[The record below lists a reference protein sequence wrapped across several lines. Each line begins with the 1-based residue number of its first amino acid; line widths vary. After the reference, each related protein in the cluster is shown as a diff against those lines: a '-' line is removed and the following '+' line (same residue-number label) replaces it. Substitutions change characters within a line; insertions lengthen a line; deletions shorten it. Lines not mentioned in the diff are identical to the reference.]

1 MRENF
6 NTEELRNT
14 SEEIRTAVMAKS
26 ITPEMVGGTLLAL
39 VNAQGEVIEAL
50 GELQRE
56 HVTVKVNAYDG
67 SQREDVTG
75 AKVYVDMFSAGTP
88 IVNVPRQ
95 ELEVDANGE
104 VSFDVIHGYQY
115 AVFSKLEGFGASF
128 QLVFQASQENRTIAL
143 WNLPLGVFYI
153 GMASYCLE
161 IEDEETGDSTSTYR
175 YLPYITENYVSDWE
189 ERREYSEWGLVGDEY
204 MDEDYYGSYILVS
217 TEDGSFMIEENS
229 YSDETKTWVANRL
242 YGKMIPT
249 LPAYDGDVNDWSEMQ
264 AAAQQDMDG
273 NLNTAKILAFCGAEA
288 PAALWCV
295 NEQSEWKINRWLP
308 SAGQLYLMYLNRAA
322 IDALMT
328 AANDEDGHE
337 FRTVSDDY
345 YWHWSSTQYNAWCAW
360 RVNVYYGSTNTSN
373 RYHDSYVRAVSAFL
387 FDS

>member
-143 WNLPLGVFYI
+143 WNMPLGVFYI
-153 GMASYCLE
+153 GKVCYCLE
-161 IEDEETGDSTSTYR
+161 VEDEETGDTTSIYR
-175 YLPYITENYVSDWE
+175 YLPYITESFIDDWD
-189 ERREYSEWGLVGDEY
+189 ERKEYSEWGLVGEEY
-204 MDEDYYGSYILVS
+204 MDDDDYGSYILVS
-217 TEDGSFMIEENS
+217 TADGSFVIEES
-229 YSDETKTWVANRL
+229 SRSDETKTWVGNRF
-242 YGKMIPT
+242 YGKMIPA
-249 LPAYDGDVNDWSEMQ
+249 LPAYDGDTNDWGEMQ
-264 AAAQQDMDG
+264 EAARQDMNG
-273 NLNTAKILAFCGAEA
+273 NLNTAKILAFCGSEA
-288 PAALWCV
+288 PAASWCA
-295 NEQSEWKINRWLP
+295 NEWADWKINRWLP

-322 IDALMT
+322 IDALISE
-328 AANDEDGHE
+328 ANDEYGHE
-337 FRTVSDDY
+337 FRKVSNDY
-345 YWHWSSTQYNAWCAW
+345 TWYWSSTQYNAWCAW
-360 RVNVYYGSTNTSN
+360 GVSISSGGTNDNGRNSN
-373 RYHDSYVRAVSAFL
+373 DYVCAVSAFL

>member
-6 NTEELRNT
+6 NTQELRET

-50 GELQRE
+50 GELKRE

-67 SQREDVTG
+67 SARVDVTG
-75 AKVYVDMFSAGTP
+75 AKVYLDMFSAGTP
-88 IVNVPRQ
+88 IVKVPRQ
-95 ELEVDANGE
+95 ELEVDVNGE

-143 WNLPLGVFYI
+143 WNMPLGVYHL
-153 GMASYCLE
+153 GMAGYYS
-161 IEDEETGDSTSTYR
+161 EDEETGNGATR
-175 YLPYITENYVSDWE
+175 YIPYITESYVSDWDD
-189 ERREYSEWGLVGDEY
+189 RREYAEWGVNEDETW
-204 MDEDYYGSYILVS
+204 DDDYYGSYILVS
-217 TEDGSFMIEENS
+217 TADGSFIIEENS
-229 YSDETKTWVANRL
+229 YSEDYKTWVGNRF
-242 YGKMIPT
+242 YGKIIPT
-249 LPAYDGDVNDWSEMQ
+249 LPAYDGDTNDWGEMQ
-264 AAAQQDMDG
+264 EAARQDMDG
-273 NLNTAKILAFCGAEA
+273 NLNTAKILAFCGSEA
-288 PAALWCV
+288 PAASWCA
-295 NEQSEWKINRWLP
+295 NEWADWKTNRWLP
-308 SAGQLYLMYLNRAA
+308 SAGQLYLMYLNRTA

-328 AANDEDGHE
+328 EANDEDGRE

-345 YWHWSSTQYNAWCAW
+345 NWHWSSTQYNACCAW
-360 RVNVYYGSTNTSN
+360 FVYVYGGDTFDGSRNDN
-373 RYHDSYVRAVSAFL
+373 GYVRAVSAFL

>member
-1 MRENF
+1 MRQDF

-50 GELQRE
+50 GELKRE

-67 SQREDVTG
+67 SQRVDVTG
-75 AKVYVDMFSAGTP
+75 AKVYLDMFSAGTP

-104 VSFDVIHGYQY
+104 VSFDVIHGYHY

-128 QLVFQASQENRTIAL
+128 QLVFQASEENRTIAL
-143 WNLPLGVFYI
+143 WNLPIGVFFI
-153 GMASYCLE
+153 GMASYCTE
-161 IEDEETGDSTSTYR
+161 GVDEETGDDTYTYR
-175 YLPYITENYVSDWE
+175 YLPYITEHYISDYD
-189 ERREYSEWGLVGDEY
+189 ERKEFSEWGVVGDEY

-217 TEDGSFMIEENS
+217 TEDGSFVIEENS
-229 YSDETKTWVANRL
+229 RSDEAMPWVSNRY
-242 YGKMIPT
+242 YGKLIPT
-249 LPAYDGDVNDWSEMQ
+249 LPAYDGDTNNWSEMQ
-264 AAAQQDMDG
+264 EAARQDMDG
-273 NLNTAKILAFCGAEA
+273 NLNTAKLLAFCGAEA

-295 NEQSEWKINRWLP
+295 NEQSEWKINRFLP
-308 SAGQLYLMYLNRAA
+308 SAGHLWLKYLNRAA
-322 IDALMT
+322 IDALI
-328 AANDEDGHE
+328 AEANDDGHE

-345 YWHWSSTQYNAWCAW
+345 YWYWSSTMYNAWCAW
-360 RVNVYYGSTNTSN
+360 FVHIYGGLTYGSN
-373 RYHDSYVRAVSAFL
+373 RNGNVYVRAVSAFL

>member
-50 GELQRE
+50 GELKRE

-67 SQREDVTG
+67 SQRVDVTG
-75 AKVYVDMFSAGTP
+75 AKVYLDMFSAGTP

-153 GMASYCLE
+153 GMAGYYYD
-161 IEDEETGDSTSTYR
+161 DEETGNSVYR
-175 YLPYITENYVSDWE
+175 YIPFITESLVTDWDD
-189 ERREYSEWGLVGDEY
+189 RREYAEWDLAENEQW
-204 MDEDYYGSYILVS
+204 DEDYYGSYILVS

-229 YSDETKTWVANRL
+229 YSEESKTWVGNRF
-242 YGKMIPT
+242 YGKMIPA
-249 LPAYDGDVNDWSEMQ
+249 LPAYDGDTNDWGEMQ
-264 AAAQQDMDG
+264 EAARQDMDG
-273 NLNTAKILAFCGAEA
+273 NLNTAKIIAFCGSEA
-288 PAALWCV
+288 PAALWCA
-295 NEQSEWKINRWLP
+295 NEWADWKINRWLP

-328 AANDEDGHE
+328 EANDGDGHE
-337 FRTVSDDY
+337 FRKVSNDY
-345 YWHWSSTQYNAWCAW
+345 NWHWSSTQYNAWCAW
-360 RVNVYYGSTNTSN
+360 FVLIYGGDAGNHG
-373 RYHDSYVRAVSAFL
+373 RDDDYYVRAVSAFL

>member
-143 WNLPLGVFYI
+143 WNMPLGVYHL
-153 GMASYCLE
+153 GMAGYYS
-161 IEDEETGDSTSTYR
+161 EDEETGNSATR
-175 YLPYITENYVSDWE
+175 YIPYITESYVSDWDD
-189 ERREYSEWGLVGDEY
+189 RREYAEWGVNEDETW
-204 MDEDYYGSYILVS
+204 DDDYYGSYILVS
-217 TEDGSFMIEENS
+217 TADGSFMIEENS

-249 LPAYDGDVNDWSEMQ
+249 LPAYDGDTNDWGEMQ
-264 AAAQQDMDG
+264 EAARQDMDG
-273 NLNTAKILAFCGAEA
+273 NLNTAKILAFCGSEA
-288 PAALWCV
+288 PAASWCA
-295 NEQSEWKINRWLP
+295 NEWADWKINRWLP
-308 SAGQLYLMYLNRAA
+308 SAGQLYLMYLNRTA

-328 AANDEDGHE
+328 EANDEDGRE

-345 YWHWSSTQYNAWCAW
+345 NWHWSSTQYNAWCAW
-360 RVNVYYGSTNTSN
+360 GVNVYNGDTYYSYRNSLG
-373 RYHDSYVRAVSAFL
+373 YVRAVSAFL

>member
-6 NTEELRNT
+6 DKEELRST
-14 SEEIRTAVMAKS
+14 AEEIRTATMAKS
-26 ITPEMVGGTLLAL
+26 ITPEMVGSTLLAL

-50 GELQRE
+50 GNLERE
-56 HVTVKVNAYDG
+56 YVTVRVNAYDG
-67 SQREDVTG
+67 SQRADVTG

-95 ELEVDANGE
+95 ELEVDENGE

-143 WNLPLGVFYI
+143 WNMPLGVYHL
-153 GMASYCLE
+153 GMAGYYH
-161 IEDEETGDSTSTYR
+161 EDEETGNGVTR
-175 YLPYITENYVSDWE
+175 YIPYITESYVSDWD
-189 ERREYSEWGLVGDEY
+189 ERREYAEWSMNEEESWND
-204 MDEDYYGSYILVS
+204 DYYGSYILVS

-229 YSDETKTWVANRL
+229 YSEESKTWVGNRF
-242 YGKMIPT
+242 YGKMIPA
-249 LPAYDGDVNDWSEMQ
+249 LPAYDGDTNDWGEMQ
-264 AAAQQDMDG
+264 EAARQDMDG
-273 NLNTAKILAFCGAEA
+273 NLNTAKILAFCGSEA
-288 PAALWCV
+288 PAALWCA
-295 NEQSEWKINRWLP
+295 NEWADWKINRWLP

-328 AANDEDGHE
+328 EANDGDGRE
-337 FRTVSDDY
+337 FRKVSNDY
-345 YWHWSSTQYNAWCAW
+345 NWHWSSTQYNAWCAW
-360 RVNVYYGSTNTSN
+360 YVTIDYGYTCSSLRYGYY
-373 RYHDSYVRAVSAFL
+373 YVRAVSAFL